1 MEKQFQQLLIDDA
14 SRSKSMINQNW
25 FKQKPKF
32 GNAFQ
37 ETRMLINERI
47 NELET
52 RYEELSKKRN
62 NLDDKN
68 KTEDKCIEMNFEMDE
83 VKNQLMIMYHLNKVH
98 MSDMKKI
105 QRKMDKERKKNKK
118 RFIKRMEDFQHYK
131 GLLQLMQ
138 NCEVREAFRT
148 KTSGAIRLTEE
159 ELDYLHWLNEE
170 INPSIN
176 LVENNKIWRKKIRES
191 ALKAMEITFGS
202 NKTINDCWTGNNT
215 KRLLERIS
223 KCDFFKGRTMW
234 VNMAMFNRINTS
246 AFAILGSYPYPYYNY
261 YNYYN
266 YDNEQSNPE
275 MESNIKNAKDND
287 QKLNNN
293 SASNSTA
300 QQKNTEAKKKTNEN
314 YKFIKGSSKPDVYYL
329 CFNYYP
335 ARFTADVNVPSE
347 LAGRPPP
354 GIFRCDI

>member
-1 MEKQFQQLLIDDA
+1 MEKQFQQLIIDDA
-14 SRSKSMINQNW
+14 SRSKTMINQNW
-25 FKQKPKF
+25 FKQKSKF

-52 RYEELSKKRN
+52 RYEELSNKRN
-62 NLDDKN
+62 NLDDN
-68 KTEDKCIEMNFEMDE
+68 KTEEKVSVSYIEMNFEMDE
-83 VKNQLMIMYHLNKVH
+83 VKDQLMIMYHLNKVQ
-98 MSDMKKI
+98 MSDVKKI
-105 QRKMDKERKKNKK
+105 RRKMDKERKKNKK
-118 RFIKRMEDFQHYK
+118 NFIKRMEDYQHYK

-148 KTSGAIRLTEE
+148 KTSGAIVKFNLFFNFIAKKN

-176 LVENNKIWRKKIRES
+176 LVENNYIWRKRVRES
-191 ALKAMEITFGS
+191 ALKAMEIIFGT

-215 KRLLERIS
+215 KRLLDRIS

-234 VNMAMFNRINTS
+234 VNMAMFNRINES
-246 AFAILGSYPYPYYNY
+246 SFPILGSYPYPYYNNEHTY
-261 YNYYN
+261 Y
-266 YDNEQSNPE
+266 QFNPE
-275 MESNIKNAKDND
+275 MESNIKTSNDND
-287 QKLNNN
+287 QRLSSN
-293 SASNSTA
+293 SAN
-300 QQKNTEAKKKTNEN
+300 
-314 YKFIKGSSKPDVYYL
+314 YYL

-354 GIFRCDI
+354 GILRCDF

>member
-1 MEKQFQQLLIDDA
+1 MEKQFQQLIIDDA
-14 SRSKSMINQNW
+14 SRSKTMINQNW
-25 FKQKPKF
+25 FKQKSKF

-52 RYEELSKKRN
+52 RYEELSNKRN
-62 NLDDKN
+62 NLDDNN
-68 KTEDKCIEMNFEMDE
+68 KTEEEKIEMNFEMDE
-83 VKNQLMIMYHLNKVH
+83 VKDQLMIMYHLNKVQ
-98 MSDMKKI
+98 MSDVKKI
-105 QRKMDKERKKNKK
+105 RRKMDKEREKNKK
-118 RFIKRMEDFQHYK
+118 NFIKRMEDYQHYK

-148 KTSGAIRLTEE
+148 KTSGAIRLTEN

-176 LVENNKIWRKKIRES
+176 LVENNYIWRKRVRES
-191 ALKAMEITFGS
+191 ALKAMEIIFGT

-215 KRLLERIS
+215 KRLLDRIS

-234 VNMAMFNRINTS
+234 INMAMFNRINAS
-246 AFAILGSYPYPYYNY
+246 SFPILGSYPYPYYNY
-261 YNYYN
+261 YNNEHAYY
-266 YDNEQSNPE
+266 QFNPE
-275 MESNIKNAKDND
+275 MESNIKTSNDDDND
-287 QKLNNN
+287 QRLSSN
-293 SASNSTA
+293 SASNSTTR
-300 QQKNTEAKKKTNEN
+300 QKNTQAKKEN
-314 YKFIKGSSKPDVYYL
+314 YKFIKGSNKPDDYYL

-354 GIFRCDI
+354 GIFRCDF